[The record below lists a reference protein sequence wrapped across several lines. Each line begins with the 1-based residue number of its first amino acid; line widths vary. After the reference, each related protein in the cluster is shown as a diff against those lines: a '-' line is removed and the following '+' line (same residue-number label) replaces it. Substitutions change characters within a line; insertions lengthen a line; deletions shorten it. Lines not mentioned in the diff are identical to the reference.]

1 MPLASSPGRLHQVHF
16 LIPNKLHSELHQLA
30 IWVENNLETPSSFV
44 ALQPFISRY
53 LAWKSNFH
61 DVRSRKS
68 WALFAGSS
76 VQEQDACPV
85 LFCRVGAS
93 PNNPKSGPS
102 LQVLDVSEI
111 LHTNGRL
118 VWYEPPTLQ
127 IPSGPAAETWSFPD
141 GQRRDE
147 TGEAVGEHTPPV
159 VGPAAGQFI
168 PCLYS
173 KNSPQVTIWK
183 ISIIIESWNGLCWKD
198 LKAHLIPLPSLA
210 HASRRTPSLALGTSR
225 EGAPIASAWAR
236 ALPPS
241 Q

>member
-1 MPLASSPGRLHQVHF
+1 MPLASSPGRLHQVLF

-30 IWVENNLETPSSFV
+30 IQVENNLETPSPFV

-61 DVRSRKS
+61 DMRSRKS
-68 WALFAGSS
+68 PAPFAGRS
-76 VQEQDACPV
+76 VQEQDVCPV

-93 PNNPKSGPS
+93 PNNPKSGPL
-102 LQVLDVSEI
+102 LQLLDVSEI
-111 LHTNGRL
+111 LYTNGRL

-141 GQRRDE
+141 GQWRDE
-147 TGEAVGEHTPPV
+147 AWGLKASTPPV

-168 PCLYS
+168 PCRYC

-183 ISIIIESWNGLCWKD
+183 ISIIIEF
-198 LKAHLIPLPSLA
+198 
-210 HASRRTPSLALGTSR
+210 
-225 EGAPIASAWAR
+225 
-236 ALPPS
+236 
-241 Q
+241 

>member
-147 TGEAVGEHTPPV
+147 TGGAVGEHTPLLW
-159 VGPAAGQFI
+159 GQQLGSLFLAFI
-168 PCLYS
+168 L
-173 KNSPQVTIWK
+173 
-183 ISIIIESWNGLCWKD
+183 
-198 LKAHLIPLPSLA
+198 
-210 HASRRTPSLALGTSR
+210 RTVPR
-225 EGAPIASAWAR
+225 
-236 ALPPS
+236 
-241 Q
+241 